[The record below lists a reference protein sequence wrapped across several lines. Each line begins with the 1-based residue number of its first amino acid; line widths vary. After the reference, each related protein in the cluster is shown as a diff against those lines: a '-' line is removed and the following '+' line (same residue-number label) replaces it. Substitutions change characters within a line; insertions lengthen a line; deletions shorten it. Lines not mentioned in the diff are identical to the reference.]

1 MMKIYGPLMRHL
13 YFFLLAC
20 YKLLIYTA
28 MFVMYKVSFSSN
40 VFHELLE
47 VLTLTLI
54 GIRNVFL
61 LVKTE
66 KFN

>member
-1 MMKIYGPLMRHL
+1 MRHP
-13 YFFLLAC
+13 YSFLLAC

-28 MFVMYKVSFSSN
+28 MFVMYKVPFSSN

-54 GIRNVFL
+54 GIRNVLL

-66 KFN
+66 KFS